1 MAFQLALFLAKSVPG
16 IGVLGSIVGGAGV
29 LVQGLKAKERGEVD
43 PRQVAASTVKEAT
56 GAGAA
61 TAFSAFAMGVVGG
74 GLVVSLATAF
84 TAAVA
89 GKYVWDRGMDCLEE
103 KYEESKA

>member
-1 MAFQLALFLAKSVPG
+1 MAFQLAPFLARSVPG
-16 IGVLGSIVGGAGV
+16 VGVLGGIVGGAAA
-29 LVQGLKAKERGEVD
+29 LAEGLKAKERGEVD
-43 PRQVAASTVKEAT
+43 SRQVAASTVKEAA

-61 TAFSAFAMGVVGG
+61 TAFSAFAAGLVGG

-89 GKYVWDRGMDCLEE
+89 GKYVWDRGMDCLQE
-103 KYEESKA
+103 KYGETEA

>member
-1 MAFQLALFLAKSVPG
+1 M
-16 IGVLGSIVGGAGV
+16 LGSIVGGAGA
-29 LVQGLKAKERGEVD
+29 LAEGLKAKERGEVD
-43 PRQVAASTVKEAT
+43 SRQVVASTAKEAA

-61 TAFSAFAMGVVGG
+61 TAFSAFAVGIVGG

-89 GKYVWDRGMDCLEE
+89 GKYAWDRGMDCLEE
-103 KYEESKA
+103 KYGNTEA